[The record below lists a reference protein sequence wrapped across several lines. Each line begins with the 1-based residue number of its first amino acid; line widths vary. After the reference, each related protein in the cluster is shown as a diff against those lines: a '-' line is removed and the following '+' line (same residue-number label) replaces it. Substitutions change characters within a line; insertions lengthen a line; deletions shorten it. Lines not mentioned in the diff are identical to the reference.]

1 MGKIKLGLAGLALG
15 IVSLV
20 STAATAATSV
30 AWTSPANGS
39 SYPAGTL
46 VDLHG
51 NANATGGS
59 GTGLDLVLVLDSSGS
74 MGSNATSGGVTK
86 TRREWQADA
95 AIALVNNLP
104 AGTTSVSVVE
114 FDSGSSTVRTL
125 SPLTTDLA
133 AVIAAINSVNASG
146 GTNIAN
152 GITRGTAEVTGP
164 LHTPG
169 RAQHMVVF
177 SDGNSSSPVAATT
190 AALAAGVDAVHA
202 IAMPGS
208 NLATMQSIA
217 NAPGNPGTFFDAS
230 GDLQALIDLFNGTG
244 GTLVGISHV
253 DVTLADGTVLN
264 NVPVDAFGNFVIPDV
279 AIALGSNTFT
289 ANAYGTDGTSAS
301 ATLTLNGT
309 GQDVPAPGALAL
321 LGLGLAGLGIARR
334 RRKA

>member
-30 AWTSPANGS
+30 AWTSPADGS
-39 SYPAGTL
+39 SYAAGTL

-51 NANATGGS
+51 NANATGGTAGS
-59 GTGLDLVLVLDSSGS
+59 GLDLVLVLDSSGS
-74 MGSNATSGGVTK
+74 MNGTATSGGT
-86 TRREWQADA
+86 TQSLIQWQRDA

-104 AGTTSVSVVE
+104 QGTSSVSVVE
-114 FDSGSSTVRTL
+114 FDSNANTIKTL
-125 SPLTTDLA
+125 TALNADKA
-133 AVIAAINSVNASG
+133 GVIAAINSFGGGG
-146 GTNIAN
+146 GTNIGS
-152 GITRGTAEVTGP
+152 GINAATAELTGP
-164 LHTPG
+164 NATAG
-169 RAQHMVVF
+169 RSKQMVVF
-177 SDGNSSSPVAATT
+177 SDGYSSGNPPAA
-190 AALAAGVDAVHA
+190 AAAAVAAGVNSVHSV
-202 IAMPGS
+202 AMPGA
-208 NLATMQSIA
+208 NLTTMQGIA
-217 NAPGNPGTFFDAS
+217 TSGNGTFVNAT
-230 GDLQALIDLFNGTG
+230 GNLQALIDLFNGTG

-279 AIALGSNTFT
+279 AIALGANTFT
-289 ANAYGTDGTSAS
+289 ADAYGTDGTSAS
-301 ATLTLNGT
+301 ANLTLYGT